1 MLTEKEIEVLKL
13 KSKGLKQL
21 EISKKLKITQPAVS
35 GMYNNA
41 IKKIRESKEVIRIAK
56 EMGVKIK

>member
-56 EMGVKIK
+56 EMGVKYE